1 MKQLLFL
8 LVGIVFFLSNSF
20 ACSCNYQGSF
30 LKLAPNTSF
39 IALIK
44 VKKLMKYK
52 TLSNGQEIPLSMQV
66 KVVEIYKGTEKRK
79 TITVWGDNGNQCRPY
94 LNRFSK
100 DGYYIIAFIPAGRV
114 EGELKT
120 DYAINNCGSYWLSVN
135 KKEKTVMGDIES
147 ENQTKS
153 TMDLINLKMTLQKIS
168 K

>member
-1 MKQLLFL
+1 MKQLFFIMAGVILFS
-8 LVGIVFFLSNSF
+8 GNTI

-30 LKLAPNTSF
+30 LKLAPFTNF
-39 IALIK
+39 IALVK
-44 VKKLMKYK
+44 VKKLLNYK
-52 TLSNGQEIPLSMQV
+52 TLSNGEQIPLSMQV

-100 DGYYIIAFIPAGRV
+100 DGYYIIAFISAGRV

-120 DYAINNCGSYWLSVN
+120 DYAINNCGCYWLSVM
-135 KKEKTVMGDIES
+135 KKEKSVTGDIES
-147 ENQTKS
+147 ENQTNS
-153 TMDLINLKMTLQKIS
+153 IMSLATLKTKLK